1 MIYPIL
7 LGAGAVGLVAQAVLG
22 HVHDGGDGHDHD
34 GLPDVGSHHG
44 EGHDGVS
51 MWALLSPLRLFSFS
65 LGAGAAGLALGN
77 LVRSPILLAVIAG
90 VAGLAFY
97 RLVVKPLWKFVRKF
111 ESKPAETLSA
121 ALAGEA
127 VADSRFDE
135 RGAGIVQL
143 NVDGQRVRLLAQL
156 EEIVP
161 VAPGD
166 KLVVTKIDGARNT
179 CRVTK
184 L

>member
-7 LGAGAVGLVAQAVLG
+7 LGVGALGLVAQAVLG
-22 HVHDGGDGHDHD
+22 HVHEGGDGHDHD
-34 GLPDVGSHHG
+34 GDGHADVGHH
-44 EGHDGVS
+44 HDGVS

-65 LGAGAAGLALGN
+65 LGAGAAGLALGGV
-77 LVRSPILLAVIAG
+77 VRSPLLLALIAG
-90 VAGLAFY
+90 LAGLAFY
-97 RLVVKPLWKFVRKF
+97 RFVVKPLWKVVRKF
-111 ESKPAETLSA
+111 ESKPAETLSSA
-121 ALAGEA
+121 VAQEA
-127 VADSRFDE
+127 IADSRFDE
-135 RGAGIVQL
+135 NGQGIVTL
-143 NVDGQRVRLLAQL
+143 TVDGQRVRLLAQL

-166 KLVVTKIDGARNT
+166 KLIVTKIDGAKNA